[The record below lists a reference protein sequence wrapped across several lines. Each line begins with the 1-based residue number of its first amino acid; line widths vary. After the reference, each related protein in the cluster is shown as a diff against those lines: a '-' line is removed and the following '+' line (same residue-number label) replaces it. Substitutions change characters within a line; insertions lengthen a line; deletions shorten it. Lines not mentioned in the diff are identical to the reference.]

1 MVANKIVYLDN
12 AATTLVK
19 PEILK
24 TYNEVINTYF
34 ANPSS
39 IHAEG
44 QKANRLLEKA
54 REQILSCLNL
64 TNHEV
69 VFTSGATEANNL
81 AIKGFCL
88 KHQNRGKHI
97 IVSNV
102 EHASVLDTAKW
113 LEQFGFEVTYLPVN
127 SIGKVEVETL
137 KSAIR
142 EDTILVSIMAVNNET
157 GIVNPIEDIAKLLKN
172 YPKIVFHVDAVQ
184 SIGKVEMNYKDV
196 DMLTIGGHKIHCMT
210 GVGVLIKNKK
220 IDLLEMN
227 SGGGQE
233 NGLRSGTSDTAM
245 GASIAKAIRLAMT
258 DIKAKQ
264 NKVRELFNYV
274 KDYVTNNPDLYEINT
289 TEDINPYVFNFSLK
303 NRKASVV
310 VEALSNMGVM
320 VSSIS
325 ACHSSGEPISYVV
338 AAMGK
343 EENLSHNTVRV
354 SFDEENT
361 LEDAKVFTD
370 TLDKLIRGLKQ

>member
-54 REQILSCLNL
+54 REQILSCLGL

-69 VFTSGATEANNL
+69 IFTSGATEANNL

-102 EHASVLDTAKW
+102 EHASVLETAKW

-127 SIGKVEVETL
+127 SRGIIEVGTL
-137 KSAIR
+137 KNAIR

-157 GIVNPIEDIAKLLKN
+157 GAVNPIADIAKLIKK
-172 YPKIVFHVDAVQ
+172 YPKIVFHTDAVQ
-184 SIGKVEMNYKDV
+184 SVGKVEMDYRDV
-196 DMLTIGGHKIHCMT
+196 DMLTIAGHKIHAMT

-233 NGLRSGTSDTAM
+233 SGLRSGTSDTAM
-245 GASIAKAIRLAMT
+245 GAAIAKAIRLAT
-258 DIKAKQ
+258 SDIKTKQ
-264 NKVRELFNYV
+264 NKVRELYNYV
-274 KDYVTNNPDLYEINT
+274 KSYVLSNPDLYEINSSS
-289 TEDINPYVFNFSLK
+289 EENPYVFNFSLK

-310 VEALSNMGVM
+310 VEALSNMGIM

-325 ACHSSGEPISYVV
+325 ACHSNGEPISYVV
-338 AAMGK
+338 QAMGK
-343 EENLSHNTVRV
+343 DDTLSHNTVRV

-361 LEDAKVFTD
+361 LDDVKTFTD
-370 TLDKLIRGLKQ
+370 TLDNLIRGLKQ